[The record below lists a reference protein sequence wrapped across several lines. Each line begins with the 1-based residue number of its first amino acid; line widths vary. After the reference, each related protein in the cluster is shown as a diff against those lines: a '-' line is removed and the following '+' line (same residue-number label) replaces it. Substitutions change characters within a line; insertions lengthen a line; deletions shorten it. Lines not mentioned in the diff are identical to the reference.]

1 MRITH
6 GKLIASIISWPLLL
20 GLVAC
25 GGDDDTPTPRP
36 TSPSVPAT
44 ATPADTPT
52 PTIITITV
60 AGTPVVVTA
69 TPAPTVAPSPTPVVM
84 PKPEGSLNVAVP
96 SLGNEDWLLRM
107 YSQER
112 HYVDP
117 MADSLMPT
125 PVIGRGDLPGLA
137 ESWEVTNLPDGQVE
151 WTFTLRSGI
160 QFHGGWGELT
170 AEDMKETLISFGKEG
185 TLNGT
190 GNKVFRQWLDSDP
203 SRFQVT
209 GRYTFVVTSPSPV
222 ADMFDNRLTK
232 HAATTWVFPKRY
244 MDQVGEDGFREAPVF
259 TGPFEFGEHL
269 REQVLKMEA
278 VVDHWRVVPDFASL
292 NLLKVPEVA
301 TAIAMVRTEI
311 ADIAGIPSKFRPEA
325 VAAGLRI
332 TEADTAGEDF
342 VSLGG
347 MFYAVP
353 REGFGAGT
361 PWVGSFDIKDPVG
374 GENALK
380 VRKALN
386 LAIDRQAI
394 LDKVLLGA
402 GYLSALSFAFQKEGQ
417 PWWNSAWEPYPYDP
431 VLAKQLLTEAG
442 YPDGFSIN
450 FWLIIQA
457 TSTRGMDESEA
468 VASMW
473 EQNLGL
479 DVNRQVIEYRPTV
492 RSSLIDRTTGGFA
505 FTWNND
511 VVTKPS
517 IYGCGPGGP
526 STFVVVHWE
535 HPMWD
540 DKCALLTTTVDPVE
554 QAKITKELGDF
565 FYRNYPNIPLAYLNA
580 LFAIGPK
587 VDFWKPR
594 DLADAPTLLEYATSA
609 S

>member
-1 MRITH
+1 MKIGYR
-6 GKLIASIISWPLLL
+6 KCSVSMVASLLLL

-25 GGDDDTPTPRP
+25 GGGDDIPTPQATATP
-36 TSPSVPAT
+36 VPPT

-52 PTIITITV
+52 PIIITV
-60 AGTPVVVTA
+60 AGTPMVVTA

-84 PKPEGSLNVAVP
+84 RKPEGALNVAVP

-125 PVIGRGDLPGLA
+125 PVIGREDLPGLA
-137 ESWEVTNLPDGQVE
+137 ESWDVKELPDGQVE
-151 WTFTLRSGI
+151 WTFTIRSGI
-160 QFHGGWGELT
+160 QFHAGWGELT
-170 AEDMKETLISFGKEG
+170 AEDMKETLVSFGKEG

-190 GNKVFRQWLDSDP
+190 GGLVYRTWLGSDP
-203 SRFQVT
+203 ARFQVIDSH
-209 GRYTFVVTSPSPV
+209 TFVVTSPTRV
-222 ADMFDNRLTK
+222 ANLFDNRLTK
-232 HAATTWVFPKRY
+232 HAATTWVFPKDY
-244 MDQVGEDGFREAPVF
+244 MDQVGEDGFRDAPVF
-259 TGPFEFGEHL
+259 TGPFAFHEHL
-269 REQVLKMEA
+269 RGQALRMEA
-278 VVDHWRVVPDFASL
+278 VVDHWRVVPEFASL
-292 NLLKVPEVA
+292 NLLVTPEVA

-311 ADIAGIPSKFRPEA
+311 ADIAGIPSRFRPEA
-325 VAAGLRI
+325 EAAGLRL
-332 TEADTAGEDF
+332 TEAETAGEDF
-342 VSLGG
+342 VTFGG

-353 REGFGAGT
+353 REGFGEGT

-386 LAIDRQAI
+386 LAVDRQAI

-402 GYLSALSFAFQKEGQ
+402 GYLSSISFAFQKEGA
-417 PWWNSAWEPYPYDP
+417 PWWNSEWNPYQYDP

-442 YPDGFSIN
+442 YPNGFSIN
-450 FWLIIQA
+450 YWMIIQP
-457 TSTRGMDESEA
+457 TSTRGMDEGEA

-492 RSSLIDRTTGGFA
+492 RTSLIERQTAGFA
-505 FTWNND
+505 LTWNND
-511 VVTKPS
+511 VVTTPS

-540 DKCALLTTTVDPVE
+540 TTCAKLTTTVDPVE
-554 QAKITKELGDF
+554 QAKLTRELGDF
-565 FYRNYPNIPLAYLNA
+565 FYRNYPNVPLAYLNA
-580 LFAIGPK
+580 LFAVGPK
-587 VDFWKPR
+587 IDFWKPR